1 MSTIPDLR
9 KRAWSIANS
18 SINLLNN
25 LNAIIFEDSAN
36 KPSTI
41 DIKPEDTSIIS
52 LQYIQDGIDI
62 YNVYNNEISQKTTY
76 LQSLIDKN
84 QECKSALTQLVG

>member
-25 LNAIIFEDSAN
+25 LNDIIFEDSSK
-36 KPSTI
+36 KPAKI
-41 DIKPEDTSIIS
+41 EFKPEDTSVIS

-62 YNVYNNEISQKTTY
+62 YNVNKNEISQKTSY